1 MFCDRE
7 QPGIIGSHYCCEDFL
22 QYEPKSCHAWLHP
35 SASQLSRCLAHY
47 RDCKDLSPHD
57 TSACILVPCH
67 LVSELSARYLLDG
80 MQLVHTFVKGS
91 RIYAHDMQMPLQSD
105 AHVYF
110 DPRRAMINTA
120 LHSAS
125 ADLLTCSAR
134 LAGVPIQLLLDSG
147 ASDNFISED
156 FARRMGFSKRQSLS
170 PQHLT
175 FADGSSAF

>member
-1 MFCDRE
+1 
-7 QPGIIGSHYCCEDFL
+7 
-22 QYEPKSCHAWLHP
+22 
-35 SASQLSRCLAHY
+35 
-47 RDCKDLSPHD
+47 
-57 TSACILVPCH
+57 
-67 LVSELSARYLLDG
+67 

-91 RIYAHDMQMPLQSD
+91 QTFTDDMQMPLQSD

-110 DPRRAMINTA
+110 DPRHAMINTA

-156 FARRMGFSKRQSLS
+156 FARRMGFSKRQSSS

-175 FADGSSAF
+175 FADGSSASVSGVVHSRLRLGNNVFCLASCCSTLREF